1 MLGNTSAGA
10 KLDIRQDSGYAIR
23 AENGSGHYFR
33 VAAGGAIEVG
43 GSSFVDAS
51 RNITS
56 GTITSSGN
64 IDVNSDSG
72 QLQFG
77 ADNDMQIFHNGA
89 GGEINNATGNF
100 TIDSVGDIDLDAD
113 GGDVKLKDAGTT
125 YGMLTNSSGNLTIKS
140 GTTGAITFSG
150 ANATFNGNISGSS
163 VADFNQFKAT
173 VAGAAGSGVN
183 SFGLFLENPN
193 DNAFDSNALAAY
205 NASTSWDQPDKTTFA
220 ASSRGTGDSIF
231 TYMSDNNGGSAGVVI
246 DRIVQL
252 SGSNNG
258 YHRGWDYYHYD
269 GSGSTSNDFKDA
281 GNLWRVR
288 NRVAGSMNDV
298 LTLTTNTLTFNGS
311 GVYNKALSGD
321 ASQLTINNTAGATLR
336 MGITGSGANQN
347 AHIKTN
353 ASEALEFHIGQAA
366 NAGTPDIEFL
376 SDGGGIA
383 IQGTTFVSSTRNVT
397 ANAITAS
404 GNVGIGTTNP
414 SNKLHLASSSDY
426 EVYFDHTGSGGET
439 FRLSHGTSGLYMRGP
454 DTTNIMFGWTQDHD
468 VKFYNSSA
476 QQYLIGQGSTGRIGI
491 GPGPSNSGITPEA
504 LVEIYSN
511 VDGDATNLLV
521 MNQKTYGSGT
531 GTNERATIGL
541 GIAEAS
547 ATSLSRLFGTIHV
560 RTLNETDSSHGLLSF
575 GVRAGGSVI
584 DDVLVLRGGASNP
597 TSRVGIGTNNP
608 GFKLDVAS
616 GAIDFPARFISSD
629 AKAGIVIADSVSTS
643 YVMATGGKTSIG
655 NTSSDSANNLTIT
668 STGKVGFGETS
679 PVHLVEAKGT
689 DAALIAHNDG
699 NSRGGIA
706 ALSSQ
711 LVAFTTTSV
720 NDDLVFG
727 ASGNPVS
734 SGAFNE
740 KMRIDNGT
748 GHVSIGT
755 SAAGGRKLDIIDTSE
770 VNGEIIKI
778 QGNANYGA
786 VIHYAR
792 GTSYSWEAG
801 IGGASSQDANIN
813 SSYWG
818 IGERGASGRPA
829 RFLIAHTSGNV
840 GIGATPQTSGS
851 TRLRI
856 GGTGDPHIRIEDL
869 DGTNQYVNL
878 GHNNG
883 DSTYVSRNNTSHG
896 THSFY
901 TYNGTSTNIRLK
913 INANGTATFNNAF
926 TLPSSDGS
934 ANQVLITNGSGTVS
948 WGAVTA
954 SNADTV
960 DNLHASS
967 FIRSDANDDFSGTLN
982 YTPDTGTILAVDGQA
997 ILQRMTANG
1006 AITIGHD
1013 DAVIIAA
1020 GDTSGVMNTNISNG
1034 TETVFLG
1041 AEGGF
1046 IAYAFPNNDITW
1058 SNRKSFSFDGS
1069 NGLNMNSVFTV
1080 DINGNLSATTKSF
1093 DIPHPSKEGMRL
1105 RHGVLEGPENGVYV
1119 RGKSQEKV
1127 ILLPEYWPDLIH
1139 EDSITVQLTAI
1150 GSGQE
1155 LYVEKIEDNKV
1166 YVNGDNY
1173 FYYIQ
1178 AERKDVDRFEVEYEG

>member
-1 MLGNTSAGA
+1 MIKILTLQSDNGSGGLTTYFAIDGGGEYNRFYKNAYFTDNVKALFGSSSDLQIYHDGSNSYIKDGGTGNLRIDATDFYVRNSAGTQLKIGAIDSGAVNLYYAGSKKFETTSAGGTITGALTVTGDLNVQGSTTTISTATLDVEDKNITLNKGSGDTSSTADGAGITIQDAVDASNDATFTWNATNDRWELSHGLNFQDTDLLTWGGNAILQHTGSKTHIGDNTSSSVLTLTGGNVGVGTTSPAEPIHIQNSDAKIRIQDSDGTNQYAIFGQLGGSAIVRSRNNTSRGNILFQGTNGSVTTEYARFNSGGNLFIGTTDGTTIGSPDKALHIGSTTNAEEVAYNLNVIEGTNNRRAKFFLDDDTGLYGFDATASTGVPEFVIRSATTERLRLDTSGNLMLGNTSAGA

-23 AENGSGHYFR
+23 AEDGSGHYFR

-597 TSRVGIGTNNP
+597 KSRVGIGTNNP

-629 AKAGIVIADSVSTS
+629 AKAGIVI
-643 YVMATGGKTSIG
+643 
-655 NTSSDSANNLTIT
+655 
-668 STGKVGFGETS
+668 
-679 PVHLVEAKGT
+679 
-689 DAALIAHNDG
+689 
-699 NSRGGIA
+699 R
-706 ALSSQ
+706 
-711 LVAFTTTSV
+711 
-720 NDDLVFG
+720 
-727 ASGNPVS
+727 
-734 SGAFNE
+734 
-740 KMRIDNGT
+740 
-748 GHVSIGT
+748 
-755 SAAGGRKLDIIDTSE
+755 
-770 VNGEIIKI
+770 
-778 QGNANYGA
+778 
-786 VIHYAR
+786 
-792 GTSYSWEAG
+792 
-801 IGGASSQDANIN
+801 
-813 SSYWG
+813 
-818 IGERGASGRPA
+818 
-829 RFLIAHTSGNV
+829 
-840 GIGATPQTSGS
+840 
-851 TRLRI
+851 
-856 GGTGDPHIRIEDL
+856 
-869 DGTNQYVNL
+869 
-878 GHNNG
+878 
-883 DSTYVSRNNTSHG
+883 
-896 THSFY
+896 
-901 TYNGTSTNIRLK
+901 
-913 INANGTATFNNAF
+913 
-926 TLPSSDGS
+926 
-934 ANQVLITNGSGTVS
+934 
-948 WGAVTA
+948 
-954 SNADTV
+954 
-960 DNLHASS
+960 
-967 FIRSDANDDFSGTLN
+967 
-982 YTPDTGTILAVDGQA
+982 
-997 ILQRMTANG
+997 
-1006 AITIGHD
+1006 
-1013 DAVIIAA
+1013 
-1020 GDTSGVMNTNISNG
+1020 
-1034 TETVFLG
+1034 
-1041 AEGGF
+1041 
-1046 IAYAFPNNDITW
+1046 
-1058 SNRKSFSFDGS
+1058 
-1069 NGLNMNSVFTV
+1069 
-1080 DINGNLSATTKSF
+1080 
-1093 DIPHPSKEGMRL
+1093 
-1105 RHGVLEGPENGVYV
+1105 
-1119 RGKSQEKV
+1119 
-1127 ILLPEYWPDLIH
+1127 
-1139 EDSITVQLTAI
+1139 
-1150 GSGQE
+1150 
-1155 LYVEKIEDNKV
+1155 
-1166 YVNGDNY
+1166 
-1173 FYYIQ
+1173 
-1178 AERKDVDRFEVEYEG
+1178 